1 MFVLVY
7 KYFSIKKRERKK
19 KNEKHVELCF
29 AAARSVARRKR
40 NATIGYKHARRLS
53 LII

>member
-7 KYFSIKKRERKK
+7 KYFSIKKRERE

-40 NATIGYKHARRLS
+40 NATMGYKHARRLS

>member
-7 KYFSIKKRERKK
+7 KYFSIKKREREKK
-19 KNEKHVELCF
+19 RETVELCF

-40 NATIGYKHARRLS
+40 NATINTRVVCL
-53 LII
+53 